1 MCIPALLVG
10 NRKSHEKKEKAEFE
24 KAMLTKFVEDGDI
37 HNYDDWKKAKK
48 DIKELEKR
56 KSLKLAHNDPGIR

>member
-24 KAMLTKFVEDGDI
+24 KAMLNLSSG
-37 HNYDDWKKAKK
+37 
-48 DIKELEKR
+48 
-56 KSLKLAHNDPGIR
+56 